1 MMILADSEKKK
12 KGERGPRMGEVG
24 LQTESED
31 G

>member
-1 MMILADSEKKK
+1 MMILTDSEKK